1 MDPKGAQTEPKN
13 QQIEPQG
20 ATKNKEHA
28 KLSTKGGKV
37 EPQVLQWSPKAPQ
50 MQEKYKNGVKSNN
63 KARTWATKF

>member
-13 QQIEPQG
+13 QQIEAQG

-37 EPQVLQWSPKAPQ
+37 EPQVLQWRPKAPPNARKTQ
-50 MQEKYKNGVKSNN
+50 QNVKSDN
-63 KARTWATKF
+63 KAQK